1 MWTDRQFW
9 LDSSWRAFRT
19 FCQSLAGL
27 LLAVQTS
34 TQVAAMPEISVPWYG
49 YLYASGIA
57 ALVSL
62 LQSVDRERAVAAP
75 AAEPTVTAAESY
87 TPAYEPVA
95 RFVDAPQAYGCG
107 DSLR

>member
-1 MWTDRQFW
+1 MKHMWTNKQFW

-34 TQVAAMPEISVPWYG
+34 AQVSAMPTISVPWYG

-62 LQSVDRERAVAAP
+62 LQSIDRDRAVAVTVPADPAAP
-75 AAEPTVTAAESY
+75 ASPLVVASPSSGD
-87 TPAYEPVA
+87 PASADYRP
-95 RFVDAPQAYGCG
+95 
-107 DSLR
+107 

>member
-1 MWTDRQFW
+1 MWTNKQFW
-9 LDSSWRAFRT
+9 LDASWRAFRT

-34 TQVAAMPEISVPWYG
+34 TQVSAMPVISVPWYG

-62 LQSVDRERAVAAP
+62 LQSVDRERVVVTTVAAEVAPVP
-75 AAEPTVTAAESY
+75 AVVVDQ
-87 TPAYEPVA
+87 TPV
-95 RFVDAPQAYGCG
+95 VLVSG
-107 DSLR
+107 DPASANYQP

>member
-1 MWTDRQFW
+1 MKSTWTNKQFW

-34 TQVAAMPEISVPWYG
+34 AQVSAMPVISVPWYG

-62 LQSVDRERAVAAP
+62 LQSVDRERAVEQSPATPVVASSAPFSATSGDP
-75 AAEPTVTAAESY
+75 AAADYQP
-87 TPAYEPVA
+87 
-95 RFVDAPQAYGCG
+95 
-107 DSLR
+107 